1 MTPQLRA
8 AHTSNGCFT
17 ISASGPADSDA
28 ATISGHM
35 TPYLN
40 HVHEPPQVQFKGSIH
55 YTKVLDSAT
64 TETRITHLYGH
75 THHDL
80 LAEFQKVVD
89 RYYTP
94 TDSSPPSS

>member
-28 ATISGHM
+28 ATISGTM

-40 HVHEPPQVQFKGSIH
+40 HGQEPPQVHFKGSIH
-55 YTKVLDSAT
+55 YTKVLNLAT
-64 TETRITHLYGH
+64 TETRITHAVAGN
-75 THHDL
+75 HHDL

-89 RYYTP
+89 RYYAP
-94 TDSSPPSS
+94 TTSASS